1 MTSLRDTLAADPG
14 LSLAIGGLLIGFVFG
29 AITYR
34 TNFCIMGALS
44 DIVNLGD
51 RRRLRAWLMAI
62 AVAMTGAQLLD
73 WHGVVELS
81 KSMYLAPTLNWAG
94 HILGG
99 LMFGYGMVLT
109 GGCVSRNLVR
119 AGGGDLRALLT
130 LCVLGLFA
138 FMAIGGI
145 LGPLRALLEQSTSVS
160 LAPLK
165 AASQSLGDVLAGL
178 LGKAPDGIDLLIGGA
193 LAAMIAIYCI
203 GDPDFR
209 GSPIHLAGGIGVGL
223 CVVAA
228 WALTG
233 LAYDEL
239 SAKPVLPISLTY
251 VRPTGDTLDWLMR
264 YTALGLPSF
273 GVASVFGALL
283 GAFVTSLAM
292 GRFRLT
298 TFADADDTW
307 RNLAGA
313 ALMGVGGV
321 LALGCTVGQAITGV
335 STLALGSFLTI
346 AGIVAGGLAALKALE
361 RRLMA
366 EA

>member
-1 MTSLRDTLAADPG
+1 MASLRATLSADPT

-34 TNFCIMGALS
+34 TNFCVMGALS
-44 DIVNLGD
+44 DVVNLGD
-51 RRRLRAWLMAI
+51 RRRLRAWMLSI
-62 AVAMTGAQLLD
+62 AVAIAGAQTLD
-73 WHGVVELS
+73 WLGIVELS
-81 KSMYLAPTLNWAG
+81 KSMYLSPTLNWTG

-119 AGGGDLRALLT
+119 AGSGDLRSLLT
-130 LCVLGLFA
+130 LSVLGLFA
-138 FMAIGGI
+138 YMAIGGV
-145 LGPLRALLEQSTSVS
+145 LGPLRATIEQSTAIS
-160 LAPLK
+160 LAPIK
-165 AASQSLGDVLAGL
+165 AATQSLGDVLAGL
-178 LGKAPDGIDLLIGGA
+178 LGKSPDGINLLLAGSIASA
-193 LAAMIAIYCI
+193 LAIYSL
-203 GDPDFR
+203 GDGDFR
-209 GSPIHLAGGIGVGL
+209 SAPMHVSAGIGVGL

-233 LAYDEL
+233 LAFDEF
-239 SAKPVLPISLTY
+239 SAKPAAPISLTY

-264 YTALGLPSF
+264 YTALGLPGF
-273 GVASVFGALL
+273 GVATVFGALA

-298 TFADADDTW
+298 TFADAADTR

-335 STLALGSFLTI
+335 STLAAGSFLTI
-346 AGIVAGGLAALKALE
+346 AGLVAGGLAALKALE
-361 RRLMA
+361 NRLMA